1 MLHIL
6 RKTEGSELPDEKDPE
21 FSPQGINEV
30 DTSKSNNVATES
42 KH

>member
-21 FSPQGINEV
+21 FSPQGNEV